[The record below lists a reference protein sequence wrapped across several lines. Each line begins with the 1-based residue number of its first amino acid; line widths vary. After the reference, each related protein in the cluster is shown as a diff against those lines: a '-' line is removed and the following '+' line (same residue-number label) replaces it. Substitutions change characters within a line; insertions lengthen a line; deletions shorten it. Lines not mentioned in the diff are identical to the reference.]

1 MKPFRSSL
9 FFAISSALAF
19 LAYASD
25 NPPPSERGVAP
36 EGLPFHSPPSERGV
50 APEGP
55 GGVLRAVPARHVAL
69 IGVDGLGA
77 RWIPWGDMPNLRA
90 LRDGGL
96 YAVGRCGFP
105 TISAPNW
112 ISVFTG
118 LPIELHGTRDNSGA
132 PKVEPWRP
140 AGVPADWRAPCV
152 FSEVRRQAPEAF
164 TASAYPW
171 KGIGWCHNTNT
182 VSATRHFGGTAA
194 EYATRDA
201 NAVDWALSFLPR
213 SPRLALYYQGQV
225 DMTGHQVGWGS
236 PEFTNACR
244 NVDANIGRIVE
255 AYKAAG
261 LWDDTVFI
269 FVADHGGHDKTHGDA
284 TMECFEVPFL
294 VAGPAAKGLRLREPV
309 VLVDT
314 APTILALLGLDIP
327 ETMRGRPA
335 ALLEGP
341 SLP

>member
-1 MKPFRSSL
+1 MRSLSL
-9 FFAISSALAF
+9 LPLSTIVCAVVLSARA
-19 LAYASD
+19 D
-25 NPPPSERGVAP
+25 VAT
-36 EGLPFHSPPSERGV
+36 GGSGGGATRSLS
-50 APEGP
+50 AP
-55 GGVLRAVPARHVAL
+55 AARVVL

-90 LRDGGL
+90 LRDDGL
-96 YAVGRCGFP
+96 YVVGRCGFP
-105 TISAPNW
+105 TLSAPNW
-112 ISVFTG
+112 TSVFTG
-118 LPIELHGTRDNSGA
+118 MPIELHGTRDNSGS
-132 PKVEPWRP
+132 PKCTP
-140 AGVPADWRAPCV
+140 AVPTAGCI
-152 FSEVRRQAPEAF
+152 FSEIRRQAPDSF
-164 TASAYPW
+164 TVSAYAW
-171 KGIGWCHNTNT
+171 KGIGWCHITNT
-182 VSATRHFGGTAA
+182 VSATRHFGGTAD
-194 EYATRDA
+194 EYADRDA
-201 NAVDWALSFLPR
+201 GAVDWALSFLPQK
-213 SPRLALYYQGQV
+213 PRLSLYYQGQV
-225 DMTGHQVGWGS
+225 DMAGHHFGWGG

-261 LWDDTVFI
+261 LWDDTLVV